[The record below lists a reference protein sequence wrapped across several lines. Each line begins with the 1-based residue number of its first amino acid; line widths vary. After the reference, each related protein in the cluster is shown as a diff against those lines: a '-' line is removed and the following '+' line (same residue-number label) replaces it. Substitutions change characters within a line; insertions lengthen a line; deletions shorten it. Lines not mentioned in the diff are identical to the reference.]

1 MIGSFPALNA
11 RDEAGGPVLLEAWL
25 KEITEE
31 LDRYNQANPDKPAAP
46 FAVNQI
52 VHRSNERLER
62 DVEICTRWK
71 VPIWITS
78 MGARVDVNEAAH
90 SCGGIAL
97 HDVVNNTYA
106 RKAID
111 KGADGLIAVCSG
123 AGGHAGPLSPFAF
136 VREIREWFDGP
147 LLLAGSISTGE
158 ALLAARVLGADLGYI
173 GSPFVAT
180 EEADASDTYKQMMVE
195 GTSEDVF
202 LTSLFTGHPASYL
215 KASISQHGLDPNNL
229 PAEWQPSVMPDGGSQ
244 PKGLAGHLG
253 FRSGHRCHQGCGT
266 SRKTGR
272 PVGTRIRGRH
282 RPDARPK
289 SVEGENMDLGVTE
302 RVRPLIEQVRRM
314 VETEIAPLDTE
325 YHEEIGRHPSG
336 DRFRH
341 TDRQIEILESLKA
354 KAKERGLW
362 NFWLT
367 DSERGYGLTTVEYAY
382 LAEEMGKVGIAA
394 EVFNCN
400 APDTG
405 NMEVLERY
413 GTDAHKDRWLKP
425 LLQR

>member
-1 MIGSFPALNA
+1 MLQKRELPKALQNLRLPAVAAPLFIVSCPKLVIAQCKAGLIGSFPALNA
-11 RDEAGGPVLLEAWL
+11 RDEPGGPVVLESWL

-31 LDRYNQANPDKPAAP
+31 LDRHNQANPDKPAAP

-62 DVEICTRWK
+62 DVEICARWK

-90 SCGGIAL
+90 FCGGIAL

-147 LLLAGSISTGE
+147 VLLAGSISTGE

-180 EEADASDTYKQMMVE
+180 EEADASDDYKQMMVE
-195 GTSEDVF
+195 GSSEDVF

-244 PKGLAGHLG
+244 PKAWRDIWG
-253 FRSGHRCHQGCGT
+253 SGQ
-266 SRKTGR
+266 
-272 PVGTRIRGRH
+272 
-282 RPDARPK
+282 
-289 SVEGENMDLGVTE
+289 
-302 RVRPLIEQVRRM
+302 
-314 VETEIAPLDTE
+314 
-325 YHEEIGRHPSG
+325 
-336 DRFRH
+336 
-341 TDRQIEILESLKA
+341 
-354 KAKERGLW
+354 
-362 NFWLT
+362 
-367 DSERGYGLTTVEYAY
+367 
-382 LAEEMGKVGIAA
+382 GIAA
-394 EVFNCN
+394 IKAVEPASTLV
-400 APDTG
+400 
-405 NMEVLERY
+405 
-413 GTDAHKDRWLKP
+413 DRLK
-425 LLQR
+425 QEYEAAIARMRAEIC